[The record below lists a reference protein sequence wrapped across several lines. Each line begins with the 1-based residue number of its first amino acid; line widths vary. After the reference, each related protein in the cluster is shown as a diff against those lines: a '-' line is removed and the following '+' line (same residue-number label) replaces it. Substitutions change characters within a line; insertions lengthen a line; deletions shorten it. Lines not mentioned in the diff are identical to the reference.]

1 MEESDP
7 VDEGGKVFTRDKVQV
22 INLILEVAQLAIEI
36 WGMMDE
42 EMLQHRTT
50 IFFSDVML

>member
-7 VDEGGKVFTRDKVQV
+7 VDEGGKVFTRDEVQV

-36 WGMMDE
+36 WGMMDK
-42 EMLQHRTT
+42 EMLKHRTT
-50 IFFSDVML
+50 IFVSDVML

>member
-7 VDEGGKVFTRDKVQV
+7 VDEGGKVFTRDEVQV

-42 EMLQHRTT
+42 EMLKHRTT
-50 IFFSDVML
+50 IFVSDVML